1 MYINKKKAKMYIS
14 KERNGRENMAKGL
27 TKLMINEDVTRNEDL
42 SEGLLWAWKNQP
54 PVMRWWF
61 ALSSISVF
69 AVYLLLMVKL

>member
-1 MYINKKKAKMYIS
+1 
-14 KERNGRENMAKGL
+14 MAKGL
-27 TKLMINEDVTRNEDL
+27 TKLMINDDVTNTQDM